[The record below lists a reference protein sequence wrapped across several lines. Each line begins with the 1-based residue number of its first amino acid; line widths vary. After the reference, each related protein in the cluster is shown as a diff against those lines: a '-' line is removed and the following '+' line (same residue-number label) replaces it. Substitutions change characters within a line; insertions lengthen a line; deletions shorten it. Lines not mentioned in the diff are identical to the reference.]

1 MTDLK
6 PEQKRLAVLLSVLA
20 VVLIWVVFRYFGAGG
35 LADRGGARREL
46 AWQPHSYPVLVEA
59 PEGVSPA
66 EGVGA
71 QRNPFVYGPRPTP
84 TPNLT
89 PRPTPEPRPTRP
101 PPPTRPPATPT
112 PRGWRP
118 PPRFDMEYIGHFG
131 PKQRRVAVFRK
142 DGVGGSEIAV
152 ALEGGV
158 VEDVF
163 IVRELGLESVV
174 IGYVGFP
181 ETEKKRVPLAER

>member
-1 MTDLK
+1 
-6 PEQKRLAVLLSVLA
+6 
-20 VVLIWVVFRYFGAGG
+20 
-35 LADRGGARREL
+35 
-46 AWQPHSYPVLVEA
+46 
-59 PEGVSPA
+59 
-66 EGVGA
+66 
-71 QRNPFVYGPRPTP
+71 
-84 TPNLT
+84 
-89 PRPTPEPRPTRP
+89 
-101 PPPTRPPATPT
+101 
-112 PRGWRP
+112 
-118 PPRFDMEYIGHFG
+118 MEYIGHFG

-181 ETEKKRVPLAER
+181 ETEKKRVPLAEK